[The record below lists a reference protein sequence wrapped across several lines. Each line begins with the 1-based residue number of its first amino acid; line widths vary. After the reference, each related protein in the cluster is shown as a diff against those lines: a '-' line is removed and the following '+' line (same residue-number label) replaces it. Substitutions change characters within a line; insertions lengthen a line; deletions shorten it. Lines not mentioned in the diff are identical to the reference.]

1 MTSWGFCL
9 HWVLVSLH
17 CQLFSVVF
25 SLDYMLCMQ
34 TAGVCVPGGEA
45 FLAIAIPPLSLFVL
59 VMYITII
66 RGNIKAVGGCVQLNQ
81 GEICSM
87 QLQQD
92 PCHNTSCIRDIYQ
105 GRLYFTRVR
114 FVPCNCN
121 RTCSQSEICN
131 RTCSRNNVP
140 TLVVIV
146 HSFRLMMGKHLSG
159 CAILFIYEVFQHH
172 INDNNK

>member
-1 MTSWGFCL
+1 MTSW
-9 HWVLVSLH
+9 VLVILH

-34 TAGVCVPGGEA
+34 TAGVCVPEGEA

-59 VMYITII
+59 VICITII
-66 RGNIKAVGGCVQLNQ
+66 RGNIKA
-81 GEICSM
+81 EISPL

-172 INDNNK
+172 NNDNNK